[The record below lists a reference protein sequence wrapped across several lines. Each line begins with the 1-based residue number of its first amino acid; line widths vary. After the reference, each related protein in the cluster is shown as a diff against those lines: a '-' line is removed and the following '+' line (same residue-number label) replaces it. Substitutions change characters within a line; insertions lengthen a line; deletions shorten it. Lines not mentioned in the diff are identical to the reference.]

1 MLRSHA
7 SSGAA
12 HACLPA
18 GLIDL
23 ENREPW
29 KNLNK
34 SAFEFRHN
42 LRGHPLFSIER
53 LAKLSE
59 RVFDWPDYQRYF
71 GLDERSLPK
80 PELKR
85 RLHDRILDV
94 ANNGRWL
101 SLHHVDE
108 VAPEYAQLLDQL
120 FADIEHLIGQPIRS
134 QMAWGSMSI
143 FMNAPALSVPYHFDH
158 DINFLMQI
166 EGERFQ
172 FLHEALV
179 GGDEKNY
186 FQLTPD
192 EQARLDKQQGKF
204 GYALDALEDAAE
216 RAATYIHPKMGPYDP
231 NADRQTKLM
240 IEGGLP
246 DLQVEDA
253 PPAPSVAKKEG

>member
-1 MLRSHA
+1 MYLTPSLTTLTCRGGGLFPRKSQILYMKDDKRPSLKVVKKDADTPIARQIYGRDLTSREMLLSKPPPQIGPLLAEQRTSDIVVEHLE
-7 SSGAA
+7 SGA
-12 HACLPA
+12 LTP
-18 GLIDL
+18 L
-23 ENREPW
+23 EV
-29 KNLNK
+29 LLFVVSQK
-34 SAFEFRHN
+34 S
-42 LRGHPLFSIER
+42 
-53 LAKLSE
+53 K
-59 RVFDWPDYQRYF
+59 
-71 GLDERSLPK
+71 
-80 PELKR
+80 
-85 RLHDRILDV
+85 
-94 ANNGRWL
+94 
-101 SLHHVDE
+101 
-108 VAPEYAQLLDQL
+108 
-120 FADIEHLIGQPIRS
+120 
-134 QMAWGSMSI
+134 
-143 FMNAPALSVPYHFDH
+143 
-158 DINFLMQI
+158 LMQI